1 MSHDKGCTW
10 REASS
15 QFIMPA
21 YHSGC
26 SYTLQENPKAWW
38 KTFFSQLLHQRGRG
52 AGVFDS
58 RSWVEGCSRV
68 GRVGT
73 VNPWHP
79 QPVTALSGSRKRP
92 LDTKMQTLAA
102 GGRQEHLAPSKE
114 GGKGMDYVCYTHF
127 LKESQLMNL
136 FRNF

>member
-1 MSHDKGCTW
+1 MTKDARGE
-10 REASS
+10 RPVVSS
-15 QFIMPA
+15 SCQPTTVA
-21 YHSGC
+21 AATPCKKTLRHGGKHSFHNY
-26 SYTLQENPKAWW
+26 SI
-38 KTFFSQLLHQRGRG
+38 RG

-58 RSWVEGCSRV
+58 WSWVEGCSGV

-102 GGRQEHLAPSKE
+102 GGRQERLAPSKE